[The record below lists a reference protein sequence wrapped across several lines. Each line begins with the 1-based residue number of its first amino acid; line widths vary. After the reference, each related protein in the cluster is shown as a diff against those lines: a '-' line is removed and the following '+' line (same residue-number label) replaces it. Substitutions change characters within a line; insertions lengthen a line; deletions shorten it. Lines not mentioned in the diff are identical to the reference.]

1 MAAMDEKNN
10 ENLDVS
16 PCFET
21 VNAFTKFCSCTQN
34 QTLGFEFL
42 KRIYCKESVEQTIL
56 QLLMIFACLLTQLCN
71 VFCKYRAVVSSC
83 DFALF
88 KGCEVL
94 AKGFYL
100 SCNSM

>member
-1 MAAMDEKNN
+1 VFLNGECIHKILLLYTESNP
-10 ENLDVS
+10 V
-16 PCFET
+16 
-21 VNAFTKFCSCTQN
+21 
-34 QTLGFEFL
+34 FEFL

-56 QLLMIFACLLTQLCN
+56 QLLMICSCLLTEICN

-100 SCNSM
+100 SCN